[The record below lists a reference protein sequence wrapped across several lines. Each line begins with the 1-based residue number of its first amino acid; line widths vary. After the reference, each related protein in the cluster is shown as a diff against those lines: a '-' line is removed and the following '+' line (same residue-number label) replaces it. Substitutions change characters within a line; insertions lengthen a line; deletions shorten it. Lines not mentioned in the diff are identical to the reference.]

1 MILAWIRDVIGE
13 AETSL
18 DTGRA
23 RTFMKSPIIYLPATL
38 SHAKTADF
46 SELVSPSPKT
56 SLTRLIS
63 ALVFQSLNLGSG
75 KSNEVWKLQIILK
88 ISQKLCKWTLKE
100 NQNYFAK
107 YTHHVLFEAELNLCL
122 FNLLVLYFIWH
133 TPSRILI
140 SQQKGCITFITS
152 ASHIH
157 LTPLTASIKA
167 QKPLMKIRQW
177 Y

>member
-23 RTFMKSPIIYLPATL
+23 RTFMKNPIIYLPATL

-56 SLTRLIS
+56 SLTRLITV
-63 ALVFQSLNLGSG
+63 LVFQSLNLGSG

-88 ISQKLCKWTLKE
+88 ISQKLCK
-100 NQNYFAK
+100 
-107 YTHHVLFEAELNLCL
+107 
-122 FNLLVLYFIWH
+122 
-133 TPSRILI
+133 
-140 SQQKGCITFITS
+140 
-152 ASHIH
+152 
-157 LTPLTASIKA
+157 
-167 QKPLMKIRQW
+167 
-177 Y
+177 